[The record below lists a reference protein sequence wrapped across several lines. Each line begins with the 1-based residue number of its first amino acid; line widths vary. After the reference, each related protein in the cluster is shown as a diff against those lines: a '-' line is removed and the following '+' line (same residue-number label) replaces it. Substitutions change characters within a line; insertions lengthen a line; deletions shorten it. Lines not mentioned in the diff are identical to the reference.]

1 MQCQKLKTYMETG
14 RVVFLPARSIRPNPA
29 QPRKIFCPDAM
40 TELAESIRQHGILQP
55 LSVRRVGTFYELIA
69 GERRLRAGIQAGLT
83 EIPCIVMRMT
93 EQESAMTALVEN
105 LQRQDLNPV
114 EEALGYQSL
123 MNEYG
128 LTQEDLALK
137 CGVGL
142 NFVRQLEQGKPT
154 LRMDK
159 VNQVLAMFGYELAPV
174 RSEELNEK
182 S

>member
-1 MQCQKLKTYMETG
+1 MHPIEYSHIMKTLLSATLKS
-14 RVVFLPARSIRPNPA
+14 L
-29 QPRKIFCPDAM
+29 RK
-40 TELAESIRQHGILQP
+40 
-55 LSVRRVGTFYELIA
+55 
-69 GERRLRAGIQAGLT
+69 
-83 EIPCIVMRMT
+83 
-93 EQESAMTALVEN
+93 
-105 LQRQDLNPV
+105 
-114 EEALGYQSL
+114 
-123 MNEYG
+123 EYG

-174 RSEELNEK
+174 RTYELNEK